1 MIVFVTQELN
11 GRKFGGVALAGFDFL
26 QVLKLKFGK
35 VLVITV
41 DKYKKQTNDFDKY
54 HLINEDIIILK
65 PELNKNLSTFRDY
78 FIYFFKKLRSIS
90 KKKSVN
96 LNKFAGI
103 DNNPNIIFVNSW
115 SSIFES
121 GRIKGIENFKK
132 VVYIH
137 GNPESFVW
145 QSQNNDGESAIF
157 DAAKYLDLFTN
168 HIYVSSIGLKKWESY
183 LSGTNFSKFYL
194 PNKGDDNLITCVYNN
209 GKEYYKKKYFD
220 NSLFNIVVCGSVQ
233 KRKAQDLLLKLFPK
247 ILDFIPNIHIHIVG
261 GISFRWG
268 GKEIFDEI
276 KKSIYNSY
284 FTFHNHKDNA
294 LEYMMASDLA
304 LFTSRA
310 EAFPITILE
319 YMALG
324 KPIIASNV
332 SGVPE
337 MIKDGWNGLLYDNN
351 DLNSLVENLVTL
363 FKDNNLQERISLNA
377 IAFYNDNF
385 SEKEFTKNT
394 LKILNEI

>member
-35 VLVITV
+35 VLVVTV
-41 DKYKKQTNDFDKY
+41 EGYKKQTNDFDKY
-54 HLINEDIIILK
+54 NLINEDVIVLK
-65 PELNKNLSTFRDY
+65 PELNKNLSSFRDY
-78 FIYFFKKLRSIS
+78 LIFFYKKIRSLS
-90 KKKSVN
+90 KKNSID
-96 LNKFAGI
+96 LNKYVGI
-103 DNNPNIIFVNSW
+103 DNNPDIIFVNSW

-121 GRIKGIENFKK
+121 GRIKGIENFKR
-132 VVYIH
+132 VVCVH
-137 GNPESFVW
+137 GNPESFIW
-145 QSQNNDGESAIF
+145 QSNNGDIENAIY
-157 DAAKYLDLFTN
+157 DAAKYLDSFNN

-183 LSGTNFSKFYL
+183 LSSTNFSKFYL
-194 PNKGDDNLITCVYNN
+194 PNKGDDNLIAHVYNN
-209 GKEYYKKKYFD
+209 GKAYYKEKYFD
-220 NSLFNIVVCGSVQ
+220 NSFFNIVVCGSVQ

-247 ILDFIPNIHIHIVG
+247 ILDFIPNIHLHIVG

-276 KKSIYNSY
+276 NTSIYKSY
-284 FTFHNHKDNA
+284 FTFYNHKDNA

-337 MIKDGWNGLLYDNN
+337 MIKDGWNGLLYDNS
-351 DLNSLVENLVTL
+351 DLNGLVENLATL
-363 FKDNNLQERISLNA
+363 YRDNNLREKISLNA
-377 IAFYNDNF
+377 IASYNDNF
-385 SEKEFTKNT
+385 SEKEFTKKT